1 MEESIRRWGNATST
15 QPDASTILR
24 MGPLPPPS
32 PLAYLERR
40 AQEKRRKAA
49 KLLIA
54 AAVFHVL
61 SIPVALLFLITYA
74 SSIAG
79 RSISLEEMFALGQ
92 GLGAL
97 ILFGSLIQVVLAAIA
112 GIGAELLAKRRTR
125 VSMQMI
131 TAGAAAV
138 VLSLVIFGGFM
149 GWIGGALS
157 VTAGIMARPRPSPAT
172 WPPAYSPP
180 MSP

>member
-1 MEESIRRWGNATST
+1 
-15 QPDASTILR
+15 
-24 MGPLPPPS
+24 
-32 PLAYLERR
+32 
-40 AQEKRRKAA
+40 
-49 KLLIA
+49 LLIA

-112 GIGAELLAKRRTR
+112 GIGAELLLKRRTR

-131 TAGAAAV
+131 AAGAASLAF
-138 VLSLVIFGGFM
+138 SLVVFGGFM
-149 GWIGGALS
+149 GGIGGALS
-157 VTAGIMARPRPSPAT
+157 ITAGVMALAE
-172 WPPAYSPP
+172 PPPP
-180 MSP
+180 MWFPTYRPPMWP